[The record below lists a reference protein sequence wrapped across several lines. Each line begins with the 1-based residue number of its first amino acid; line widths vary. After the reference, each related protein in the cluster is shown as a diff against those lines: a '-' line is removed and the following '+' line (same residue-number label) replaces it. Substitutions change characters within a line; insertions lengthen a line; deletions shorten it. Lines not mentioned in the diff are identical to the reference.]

1 MLSILARHSRST
13 LSSSTAWIVARATV
27 TSMSS
32 GAEDLTKAK
41 IVTVSDGVV
50 HGTREDRS
58 GAALEE
64 HLTTI
69 GYEVIERALTED
81 GVEPVRSTLVGLAEG
96 FNGVIITTGGTGFGP
111 RDLTPEG
118 TREAIDREA
127 PGLAEAMRLVNP
139 LGRLSRGICGTIDE
153 ALVVNTP
160 GSTKGCIETFD
171 AIADVVPHAV
181 RLMVNNSDPHPH
193 AEKPSDPAHG

>member
-1 MLSILARHSRST
+1 MNSEEAS
-13 LSSSTAWIVARATV
+13 
-27 TSMSS
+27 
-32 GAEDLTKAK
+32 TKAK
-41 IVTVSDGVV
+41 IVTVSDGVI

-58 GAALEE
+58 GETLQA
-64 HLTTI
+64 HLTEL
-69 GYEVIERALTED
+69 GFDVVERAVTED
-81 GVEPVRSTLVGLAEG
+81 GTEPVRSTLERLAAG
-96 FNGVIITTGGTGFGP
+96 FNGVIVTTGGTGFGP

-118 TREAIDREA
+118 TKAAIDREA

-139 LGRLSRGICGTIDE
+139 LGRLSRGICGTIGE

-171 AIADVVPHAV
+171 AVADVVPHAV
-181 RLMVNNSDPHPH
+181 RLMVNNADPHPH